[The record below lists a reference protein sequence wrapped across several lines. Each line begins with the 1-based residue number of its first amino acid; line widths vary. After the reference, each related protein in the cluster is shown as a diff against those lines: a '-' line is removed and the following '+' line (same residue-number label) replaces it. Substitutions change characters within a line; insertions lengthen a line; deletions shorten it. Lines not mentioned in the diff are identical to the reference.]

1 VSDQTKLTKICSDFN
16 FRNLSDLKNF
26 INPFYYNNDTASRSI
41 LKNKTA
47 MTDAELNTLYD
58 TTDPSSFGSLISTEN
73 QIIHDFHGCF
83 EYTTKCSEAEIAG

>member
-1 VSDQTKLTKICSDFN
+1 VTDQTKLTKICSDFN
-16 FRNLSDLKNF
+16 FRNLTDLKNF
-26 INPFYYNNDTASRSI
+26 IKPFYFNNDTASRAT
-41 LKNKTA
+41 LKTLTA

-58 TTDPSSFGSLISTEN
+58 ITDPSSFGSLLASEN